1 MSSEL
6 TAEKVRQYSKNSL
19 FADKTWRWSPSP
31 WNLPAGICR
40 WIEDLSIAA
49 VSFYRAIDLLYRKS
63 WSNES
68 VLRNDELLVPWV
80 AEYYDEGKPSWLIEH
95 GRSAAVRSLIPAVLR
110 PDLIPHA
117 NGIALTEWDSVPGGI
132 GLTAQLESAYE
143 LSKSPDMIE
152 LFAQALT
159 DTTQDA
165 EGRTANMVI
174 AVSEEAETYLPEM
187 EWICEQL
194 KKSGL
199 SIEVC
204 SPQDLQV
211 LDDSVLFRNKKVDL
225 IYRFWELFDYEN
237 VSIMPKLAR
246 VVEQKGV
253 VVTPPMKHVQEEKL
267 SLALFH
273 HHRLEPFWKETLG
286 SKDLDILR
294 SAIPPSWILD
304 PKEIPPSAYLDGPE
318 VNGRKLTQWSDLSK
332 ASKRDRRLVIKA
344 SGFHETAWGS
354 RSVVI
359 GDDASGEEWSKKIL
373 EALNHYPSPVSVI
386 QEFMKP
392 RTFTHPV
399 FSDGDEISKES
410 GRVRLSP
417 YFFTFDKKA
426 KWSGTLATFCPADK
440 KIIHGMRD
448 GSLMPCSK
456 A

>member
-19 FADKTWRWSPSP
+19 FADKTWRWSPNP
-31 WNLPAGICR
+31 WNLPAGICQ
-40 WIEDLSIAA
+40 WIEDLSTAA
-49 VSFYRAIDLLYRKS
+49 VSFYRGIDLLYRKS

-68 VLRNDELLVPWV
+68 VLRNDELLVQWV
-80 AEYYDEGKPSWLIEH
+80 AEYYDAGKPSWLIEH

-132 GLTAQLESAYE
+132 GLTAQLESVYE
-143 LSKSPDMIE
+143 MSKSPGMIE
-152 LFAQALT
+152 SFACALT
-159 DTTQDA
+159 DTIQDSG
-165 EGRTANMVI
+165 GRAANMVI

-194 KKSGL
+194 KKFGL

-294 SAIPPSWILD
+294 SAIPPSWIMD
-304 PKEIPPSAYLDGPE
+304 PKEIPPGAYLDGPK

-332 ASKRDRRLVIKA
+332 ASKKDKRLVIKA

-373 EALNHYPSPVSVI
+373 ETLNHYPSPVSVI

-417 YFFTFDKKA
+417 YFFSFNKKA
-426 KWSGTLATFCPADK
+426 KWSGTLATFCPSDK
-440 KIIHGMRD
+440 KIIHGMKD
-448 GSLMPCSK
+448 GSLLPCESI
-456 A
+456 

>member
-6 TAEKVRQYSKNSL
+6 TAVKARQYSKNSL

-31 WNLPAGICR
+31 WSLPIGICR
-40 WIEDLSIAA
+40 WIEDLSTAA

-63 WSNES
+63 WINES
-68 VLRNDELLVPWV
+68 VLRNEVLHVPWV
-80 AEYYDEGKPSWLIEH
+80 AEYYEAGKPSWLIEH
-95 GRSAAVRSLIPAVLR
+95 GRSDAVRSHIPAVLR

-117 NGIALTEWDSVPGGI
+117 DGIALTEWDSVPGGI

-143 LSKSPDMIE
+143 LGKSPGMIE
-152 LFAQALT
+152 SFAHSLT
-159 DTTQDA
+159 NA
-165 EGRTANMVI
+165 IREFEGETANMVI

-187 EWICEQL
+187 ELICDEL
-194 KKSGL
+194 KKLGF

-204 SPQDLQV
+204 SPQELQV
-211 LDDSVLFRNKKVDL
+211 LDNAVLFKDKKVDL
-225 IYRFWELFDYEN
+225 IYRFWELFDFEN
-237 VSIMPKLAR
+237 VLIMPELVR
-246 VVEQKGV
+246 VVEKGGV

-273 HHRLEPFWKETLG
+273 HHRLKPFWEESLN
-286 SKDLDILR
+286 SRDLAILR
-294 SAIPPSWILD
+294 SAIPRSWILD
-304 PKEIPPSAYLDGPE
+304 PKEIPPGAYLDGPK
-318 VNGRKLTQWSDLSK
+318 VDGRKLTQWTDLSK
-332 ASKRDRRLVIKA
+332 ASKKERGLVIKA

-359 GDDASGEEWSKKIL
+359 GDDVSGDEWSKSISN
-373 EALNHYPSPVSVI
+373 ALSHHPSPIFVI

-392 RTFTHPV
+392 RSFTHPI
-399 FSDGDEISKES
+399 FSDESKVANES

-440 KIIHGMRD
+440 KIIHGMKD
-448 GSLMPCSK
+448 GSLMPCINT
-456 A
+456 

>member
-31 WNLPAGICR
+31 WNLPAGICQ
-40 WIEDLSIAA
+40 WIEDLSTAA

-63 WSNES
+63 WGNES

-80 AEYYDEGKPSWLIEH
+80 AEYYDAGKPSWLIEH

-143 LSKSPDMIE
+143 LCKSPDMIE
-152 LFAQALT
+152 SFACALT
-159 DTTQDA
+159 DTIQDGK
-165 EGRTANMVI
+165 GRTANMVI

-211 LDDSVLFRNKKVDL
+211 SEDTVLFQDKKVDL

-273 HHRLEPFWKETLG
+273 HHRLVPFWNETLDT
-286 SKDLDILR
+286 KDLDILH

-304 PKEIPPSAYLDGPE
+304 PKEIPPGAYLDGPK

-332 ASKRDRRLVIKA
+332 ASKKDKKLVIKA

-359 GDDASGEEWSKKIL
+359 GDDASGEEWSKKIS
-373 EALNHYPSPVSVI
+373 EALNYYPSPVCVI

-392 RTFTHPV
+392 RTFTHTV
-399 FSDGDEISKES
+399 FSDGDEFSKES

-440 KIIHGMRD
+440 KIIHGMKD
-448 GSLMPCSK
+448 GSLMPCESV
-456 A
+456 